1 EGGNLM
7 SMMVAQVAMAS
18 FQAVNTLI
26 SNRSQGK
33 IAGIQNETAH
43 FQASKNKD
51 LAIKNQLKSFE
62 NFAKEQQKGIGSQNV
77 AVAFSGMSRKSSVVE
92 SMGRENRTD
101 YYDTAQS
108 LKENIDTIK
117 EQENIDKLNAQINY
131 RNIKAQLHKSNVDTL
146 VKFGMDAYSATSS
159 AKANANAIGSIDA
172 DMASVNDSSMRYS
185 REIGRL
191 NLNNNL
197 NQGNTNLDFRKNAFG
212 YSY

>member
-1 EGGNLM
+1 M
-7 SMMVAQVAMAS
+7 SMLIAQVAMAS

-26 SNRSQGK
+26 SNKSQGK

-51 LAIKNQLKSFE
+51 LAIKNQLKGFE
-62 NFAKEQQKGIGSQNV
+62 SFAKEQQKGIGSQTV
-77 AVAFSGMSRKSSVVE
+77 AIAVSGMSRKSSVVE

-108 LKENIDTIK
+108 LKDNIDTIK

-131 RNIKAQLHKSNVDTL
+131 RNTKAQLAKSNVDTL
-146 VKFGMDAYSATSS
+146 VKFGMDAYSATSN
-159 AKANANAIGSIDA
+159 AKSNANAIGSIDA
-172 DMASVNDSSMRYS
+172 DISSTNNGSMNYS

-191 NLNNNL
+191 NLKNNW
-197 NQGNTNLDFRKNAFG
+197 NQGNTNLDFRKNPFG